1 MQAEKNLTEK
11 DSKMRS
17 LFGFKTKEQ
26 PKEDIRFWYKIE
38 DIEKAAKE
46 SLEEL
51 EGIKIQEED
60 DRIKN
65 FFNGKF
71 LKAMK
76 KELTQIEHSVNDLT
90 RSQKKIIESLD
101 AYMEGIKKKF
111 EERIDAA
118 KMALFESILQKSLEV
133 NTSLSDLT
141 ISSTKLQ
148 KKLFGMR
155 EEFSTKGNVNKTLIP
170 DMLKAFQEYKTNLI
184 KIREEDLAE
193 GTIERICLR
202 MDTQTQKCAVQ
213 LDKLIEANLHPDQII
228 ISGKAEIINVTALN
242 MLELDDT
249 RSTWSHEED
258 DRSVDRKF
266 NAIY

>member
-1 MQAEKNLTEK
+1 MSLLETHFEKKLTAKLDFDQSAPLINTEIVNDQITQAEFNKIWLELKNSSDNYHQRVRRMFRICVVMSCIL
-11 DSKMRS
+11 
-17 LFGFKTKEQ
+17 LVLAFLALLNVIGG
-26 PKEDIRFWYKIE
+26 KIL
-38 DIEKAAKE
+38 IFM
-46 SLEEL
+46 LL
-51 EGIKIQEED
+51 LVQ
-60 DRIKN
+60 
-65 FFNGKF
+65 
-71 LKAMK
+71 
-76 KELTQIEHSVNDLT
+76 VV
-90 RSQKKIIESLD
+90 
-101 AYMEGIKKKF
+101 GIKKKF